1 MDAASHRGLRLGIK
15 RAGLRLGIKREG
27 LGLLAIVPISSLAI
41 VQVPIV
47 VPLPLSATLLA
58 IVPTPLIFHGW
69 PPGLGLVAS
78 RGR

>member
-1 MDAASHRGLRLGIK
+1 MCGAIK

-58 IVPTPLIFHGW
+58 IVPTQQIFHGW